1 MIAAVMGA
9 VVVAIGA
16 GTYRPL
22 FPPSPNEAQI
32 AVAAFS
38 MDKTPATNA
47 ELLAFVKA
55 HPEWR
60 RDRIARI
67 FAEPTYLTHWASAD
81 ALGDAKPDQPAVNVS
96 WFAARAYCS
105 SRGMRLPTEAEW
117 EHAAAA
123 SNTSADGANDGAWRA
138 EILSVYSRPSPQVL
152 PSVGGKTN
160 FWGVSDL
167 HGLVWEWVV
176 DFGNATSAFA
186 SGADRMRF
194 CGATAAGASD
204 ATDFAA
210 FERVAFRTS
219 LHASYAMKNLGFR
232 CAR

>member
-1 MIAAVMGA
+1 MTAFAIAA

-22 FPPSPNEAQI
+22 FPPSPKETQI

-47 ELLAFVKA
+47 EYLAFTRA

-60 RDRIARI
+60 RDHVAAV
-67 FAEPTYLTHWASAD
+67 FAEATYLSQWASPD
-81 ALGDAKPDQPAVNVS
+81 ALGEAKPDQPVVNVS
-96 WFAARAYCS
+96 WYAARAYCS

-123 SNTSADGANDGAWRA
+123 SNTSADGSTDAAWRA
-138 EILSVYSRPSPQVL
+138 DILSVYSRPNPQVL
-152 PSVGGKTN
+152 PNVGGKAN

-176 DFGNATSAFA
+176 DFGNATSAFS

-219 LHASYAMKNLGFR
+219 LHASYALRNLGFR